1 MSHRA
6 VKTRLY
12 AAPPHRLAAILLA
25 LALLGAAQ
33 GAAGA
38 EALPAGKAIRLLVG
52 SPAGGGTDH
61 AARLVAHFLG
71 HALPGSPTIIVQNMP
86 GAGGVLALNHLFAR
100 AERDGSVLLVGS
112 SSTLTPDLLRHN
124 PAVAYDPA
132 RLAFIGGF
140 AAGST
145 VLVVNRAAFARME
158 QGGAPLV
165 VAQVG
170 AARTGAQMA
179 LWGAAAL
186 GWRIRWISGYAGSAD
201 LANALLR
208 GEADMTDTA
217 GLSNLLPLLADR
229 RFMALA
235 QTGVVVKGRFTPR
248 DAFADIPLFSALLAG
263 RLDKRA
269 ESAFTHWL
277 GTTTIGKFLAL
288 PPSVPAATV
297 ARYRAAFRAMTADPH
312 FQDLAASEIGGDY
325 AVMSHEDLGAIL
337 AELAAMP
344 ESELAILSGLKE
356 RYGVPLGAH

>member
-1 MSHRA
+1 MSHSV
-6 VKTRLY
+6 VKTSLH
-12 AAPPHRLAAILLA
+12 AAPTRRPAAILLA
-25 LALLGAAQ
+25 LALFGAAAS
-33 GAAGA
+33 AAA
-38 EALPAGKAIRLLVG
+38 AAALPEGKTIRLLVG
-52 SPAGGGTDH
+52 SPTGGGTDH

-71 HALPGSPTIIVQNMP
+71 RALPGSPTIIVQNMP
-86 GAGGVLALNHLFAR
+86 GAGGILALNHLFAR
-100 AERDGSVLLVGS
+100 GERDGSILLAGS
-112 SSTLTPDLLRHN
+112 SSALTPDLLRHN

-145 VLVVNRAAFARME
+145 VLVVDRAAFARME

-217 GLSNLLPLLADR
+217 GLSNLLPLLSDR

-235 QTGVVVKGRFTPR
+235 QTGVVVKGRLKRR
-248 DAFADIPLFSALLAG
+248 DAFPDIPLFSELLAG

-269 ESAFTHWL
+269 ESAFAHWL

-288 PPSVPAATV
+288 PPDVPAATV
-297 ARYRAAFRAMTADPH
+297 ALYRAAFQTMIADPH

-325 AVMSHEDLGAIL
+325 AVMSPEDLGRIL

-344 ESELAILSGLKE
+344 ESELAILRGLRQ
-356 RYGVPLGAH
+356 RYGVPLGAQ